1 MFLLSQPVYW
11 LDCLVYMMGPYAWK
25 SILRKEIFNYSGLHF
40 QSDGMCCQ
48 RKRKKEEEKR
58 LFRSSRLWPLARHGS
73 RREDCESSCHGG
85 EHEMSMGEEKNC
97 SLEMQTTDHL
107 IFLLSMATHKNGK
120 G

>member
-1 MFLLSQPVYW
+1 MV
-11 LDCLVYMMGPYAWK
+11 GGK
-25 SILRKEIFNYSGLHF
+25 SILRKETTQDCIFKAMECVVREKERQKKKRGSFAPHDSGPWP
-40 QSDGMCCQ
+40 GMAL
-48 RKRKKEEEKR
+48 R
-58 LFRSSRLWPLARHGS
+58 G
-73 RREDCESSCHGG
+73 DCESSCHGG